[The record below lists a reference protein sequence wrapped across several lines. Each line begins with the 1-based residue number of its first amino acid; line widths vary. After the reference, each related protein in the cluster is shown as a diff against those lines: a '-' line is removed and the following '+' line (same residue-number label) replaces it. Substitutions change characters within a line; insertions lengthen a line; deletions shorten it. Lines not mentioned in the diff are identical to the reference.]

1 MQAVSGA
8 THTEHPPRLRYR
20 QPASYTVFVRSFV
33 LFYFVLA
40 SLVWAPQIQWLTPVI
55 VGFCLFLI
63 NTVLIIGDQMLKP
76 FELQWGALPLQKFC
90 TIMEHEIMN
99 VPRRHAD
106 INCLFVT

>member
-1 MQAVSGA
+1 M
-8 THTEHPPRLRYR
+8 RYR

-40 SLVWAPQIQWLTPVI
+40 SLVWALQIQWLTPVI

-106 INCLFVT
+106 INCLFT